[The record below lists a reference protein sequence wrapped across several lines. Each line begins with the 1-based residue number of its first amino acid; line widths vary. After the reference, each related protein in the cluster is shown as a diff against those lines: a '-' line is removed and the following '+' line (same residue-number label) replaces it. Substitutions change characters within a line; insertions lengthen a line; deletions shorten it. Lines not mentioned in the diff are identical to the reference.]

1 MVWLKMPRECAFWNT
16 ETYSNMLSL
25 GFSLPLNS
33 NIALTSRSNRYNFL
47 TKFPKVLA
55 ATSNSDNAAVKLGRG
70 PAVVRALP
78 DGLKRELM
86 PKHLAVIMDGHR
98 RWARQNGLSVDH
110 GHRAGEEKIKFLTRL
125 CCQWGIKVLTV
136 FAFSTENWVRPKQE
150 VDFLMDM
157 FLNLATLKENLD
169 EWTSLDIRVSFIG
182 DKSTIS
188 KSLREAVTVVEE
200 MTKSNSGLHV
210 IIALN
215 YSGRQD
221 ILQATKS
228 IASKVNTGHL
238 AVTDIDKNIF
248 EQELET
254 HRAEFPEPDLLI
266 RTSGEQRIS
275 NFMLWQ
281 LAYTELYFAKKLFPD
296 MEQEDFIDALKS
308 FQPRERRYGGS
319 QKI

>member
-1 MVWLKMPRECAFWNT
+1 
-16 ETYSNMLSL
+16 MLYFFVCIFFCL
-25 GFSLPLNS
+25 RN
-33 NIALTSRSNRYNFL
+33 Y
-47 TKFPKVLA
+47 TKFEHIILR
-55 ATSNSDNAAVKLGRG
+55 D
-70 PAVVRALP
+70 
-78 DGLKRELM
+78 
-86 PKHLAVIMDGHR
+86 
-98 RWARQNGLSVDH
+98 
-110 GHRAGEEKIKFLTRL
+110 
-125 CCQWGIKVLTV
+125 
-136 FAFSTENWVRPKQE
+136 
-150 VDFLMDM
+150 
-157 FLNLATLKENLD
+157 
-169 EWTSLDIRVSFIG
+169 SLDIRVSFIG